1 MPLQKRWNLL
11 TNSYE
16 TWFGCCANGGNTVV
30 FFLSK
35 RTIVSF
41 LDISFDNSSLVDV
54 VTSEVAETLAAL
66 AT

>member
-1 MPLQKRWNLL
+1 
-11 TNSYE
+11 
-16 TWFGCCANGGNTVV
+16 V